1 MWGQLVKLRIR
12 KRDSI
17 MATMTL
23 LGISGA
29 LRAGSTNRKLLR
41 EAARLFGECTY
52 VEADLQMPLYDG
64 DLEEADGIPDAAER
78 IAAQIAEA
86 DAVIVST
93 PEYNKGP
100 PGVLKNALDW
110 VSRVPGTPWAD
121 KPVAVMSAAAGR
133 AGGERAQMILRGY
146 MVPFRPHLIT
156 GPEVHLAAASK
167 QFDENGTLQG
177 EQYIKDLTALMMTLR
192 DAVSRAAAH

>member
-1 MWGQLVKLRIR
+1 
-12 KRDSI
+12 

-86 DAVIVST
+86 DAVILST

-156 GPEVHLAAASK
+156 GPEVHLAASSK

-177 EQYIKDLTALMMTLR
+177 ELYIKDLTALMTALR
-192 DAVSRAAAH
+192 NAVSQAAAH